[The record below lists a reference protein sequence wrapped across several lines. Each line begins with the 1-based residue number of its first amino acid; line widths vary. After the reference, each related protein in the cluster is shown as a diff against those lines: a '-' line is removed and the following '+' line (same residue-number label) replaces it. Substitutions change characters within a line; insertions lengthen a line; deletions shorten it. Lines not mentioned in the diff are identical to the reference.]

1 MTQYAASLEVKSGAS
16 ASVVTEKKE
25 DTVAQEKSNVDD
37 EYKAQL
43 ESGKSIKGEGPFV
56 VNAEQL
62 PADAREEVM
71 KLLNTQY
78 RLSQERKQQSEKKA
92 QQIQPEFKQDVLLE
106 DEPQQSEDE
115 TFDPELASGIA
126 ELLTRMAVEDEDGN
140 QYLDLSELPA
150 ELREPVSSYLMRQ
163 QQDEEQMQ
171 LDDLVKEQIKV
182 EAEENN
188 KPSVAASPAL
198 IKQHGSQVGGLLGS
212 LIGGAVGGYPG
223 IQLKSF
229 CIHHFALSH

>member
-1 MTQYAASLEVKSGAS
+1 MQEKSGRS
-16 ASVVTEKKE
+16 DSVVTEKKE
-25 DTVAQEKSNVDD
+25 DTVDQKKSNEND

-62 PADAREEVM
+62 PADARDEVM
-71 KLLNTQY
+71 KLLNTHY

-92 QQIQPEFKQDVLLE
+92 QQIQPEFKQDDLLE
-106 DEPQQSEDE
+106 DEPQLASEDE

-140 QYLDLSELPA
+140 QYLDLAELPA

-188 KPSVAASPAL
+188 KPSVPVSPTL

-223 IQLKSF
+223 IQLK
-229 CIHHFALSH
+229 

>member
-1 MTQYAASLEVKSGAS
+1 LLLLVTQYAASMGSKPRSS
-16 ASVVTEKKE
+16 DSVVAEKKE
-25 DTVAQEKSNVDD
+25 DTVAQEKSNEND

-62 PADAREEVM
+62 PADARDEVM

-92 QQIQPEFKQDVLLE
+92 QQIQPEFKQDDLLE
-106 DEPQQSEDE
+106 DEPQLASEDE

-140 QYLDLSELPA
+140 QYLDLAELPA

-188 KPSVAASPAL
+188 KPSVPVSPTL

-223 IQLKSF
+223 MQLK
-229 CIHHFALSH
+229 

>member
-1 MTQYAASLEVKSGAS
+1 MGSKPRSS
-16 ASVVTEKKE
+16 DSVVTEKKE
-25 DTVAQEKSNVDD
+25 DTVAQEKSNEND

-62 PADAREEVM
+62 PADARDEVM

-92 QQIQPEFKQDVLLE
+92 QQIQPEFKQDVLE
-106 DEPQQSEDE
+106 DEPQLSEDE

-140 QYLDLSELPA
+140 QYLDLAELPA

-188 KPSVAASPAL
+188 KPSVPVSPTL

-223 IQLKSF
+223 IQLK
-229 CIHHFALSH
+229 

>member
-1 MTQYAASLEVKSGAS
+1 LLLLVTQYAASMVEKSGRS

-25 DTVAQEKSNVDD
+25 DTVAQKKSNEND

-62 PADAREEVM
+62 PADARDEVM

-92 QQIQPEFKQDVLLE
+92 QQIQPEFKQDDLLE
-106 DEPQQSEDE
+106 DEPQLASEDE

-140 QYLDLSELPA
+140 QYLDLAELPA

-188 KPSVAASPAL
+188 KPSVTSSPTL

-223 IQLKSF
+223 IQLK
-229 CIHHFALSH
+229 